1 MKINSQER
9 VVKELLK
16 ILSELNLERKKGIH
30 EPYFNKKESI
40 YVQKSVNSTYVS
52 TVGGFI
58 KKFENEVKKFTNS
71 KYAVA
76 TVNGTSALHISMMTL
91 GIGPNHE
98 VLIPNLNY
106 IGSSNATIYCGASP
120 HFVDVDSKYLGIDTN
135 KLRDYLK
142 RNTYK
147 KKNQTFNKKTLKKIT
162 AIAPTHIFGQPS
174 KMNEILDISKEFN
187 LKIVEDAAESLGSFY
202 KHKHT
207 GTIGDVG
214 ILSFNGNKIIT
225 TGGGGMILTN
235 NLKIYNQA
243 KMLSQVSKKPH
254 PWKYDYR
261 GLGFNYRM
269 PNINAAL
276 GYAQIKKLKNLL
288 KAKKKLYSKYESKFK
303 NHKEFYLLKELP
315 DTKCNNW
322 LITIILKK
330 KNKNLLNK
338 IFKTTNKNGFN
349 TRPVWQLLS
358 QVPHLKKYPKM
369 DLSNSINLSKAIV
382 CLPSSVRL

>member
-1 MKINSQER
+1 MKINSQENI
-9 VVKELLK
+9 VKEILK
-16 ILSELNLERKKGIH
+16 ILSELNLEKKGIH
-30 EPYFNKKESI
+30 EPYFDEKESTN
-40 YVQKSVNSTYVS
+40 VQKSVNSSYVS

-58 KKFENEVKKFTNS
+58 KKFENEIKNFTKS

-76 TVNGTSALHISMMTL
+76 TVNGTSALHISMLTL

-120 HFVDVDSKYLGIDTN
+120 HFIDVDSKYLGIDTN

-142 RNTYK
+142 KNTFTK
-147 KKNQTFNKKTLKKIT
+147 KKQTFNKQTLKKIV

-174 KMNEILDISKEFN
+174 KMNDILDISKEFN
-187 LKIVEDAAESLGSFY
+187 LKIIEDAAESLGSFY

-243 KMLSQVSKKPH
+243 KILSQVSKKPH
-254 PWKYDYR
+254 PWKYDYK

-269 PNINAAL
+269 PNLNAAL
-276 GYAQIKKLKNLL
+276 GCAQIKKLKSFL
-288 KAKKKLYSKYESKFK
+288 KAKKRLYLRYESKFK
-303 NHKEFYLLKELP
+303 NHKEFYLLRELP
-315 DTKCNNW
+315 DTKSNNW

-330 KNKNLLNK
+330 KNKKLLEK
-338 IFKTTNKNGFN
+338 ILKTTNKKGFN

-369 DLSNSINLSKAIV
+369 DLSNSINLSETII

>member
-1 MKINSQER
+1 MKINSQENI
-9 VVKELLK
+9 VKEILN
-16 ILSELNLERKKGIH
+16 ILSELNLEKKGIH
-30 EPYFNKKESI
+30 EPYFDEKESAN
-40 YVQKSVNSTYVS
+40 VQKSVNSSYVS

-58 KKFENEVKKFTNS
+58 KKFENEIKNFTKS

-76 TVNGTSALHISMMTL
+76 TVNGTSALHISMLTL

-106 IGSSNATIYCGASP
+106 IASSNAAIYCGASP

-142 RNTYK
+142 RNTFK

-174 KMNEILDISKEFN
+174 KMNEILDISKEFH

-235 NLKIYNQA
+235 NFKIYNEA

-322 LITIILKK
+322 LITILLKK

-358 QVPHLKKYPKM
+358 QVPHLKRYPKM

>member
-1 MKINSQER
+1 MKINSQENI
-9 VVKELLK
+9 VKEILN
-16 ILSELNLERKKGIH
+16 ILSELNLEKKGIH
-30 EPYFNKKESI
+30 EPYFDEKESAN
-40 YVQKSVNSTYVS
+40 VQKSVNSSYVS

-58 KKFENEVKKFTNS
+58 KKFENEIKNFTKS

-76 TVNGTSALHISMMTL
+76 TVNGTSALHISMLTL
-91 GIGPNHE
+91 GIGQNHE

-120 HFVDVDSKYLGIDTN
+120 HFIDVDSKYLGIDTN

-142 RNTYK
+142 KNTFTK
-147 KKNQTFNKKTLKKIT
+147 KKQTFNKQTLKKIV

-174 KMNEILDISKEFN
+174 KMSDILDISKEFN
-187 LKIVEDAAESLGSFY
+187 LKIIEDAAESLGSFY

-243 KMLSQVSKKPH
+243 KILSQVSKKPH
-254 PWKYDYR
+254 PWKYDYK

-269 PNINAAL
+269 PNLNAAL
-276 GYAQIKKLKNLL
+276 GCAQIKKLKSFL
-288 KAKKKLYSKYESKFK
+288 KAKKKLYLRYESKFK

-315 DTKCNNW
+315 DTKSNNW

-330 KNKNLLNK
+330 KNKKLLEK
-338 IFKTTNKNGFN
+338 ILETTNKKGFN

-369 DLSNSINLSKAIV
+369 NLSNSINLSETII

>member
-1 MKINSQER
+1 MKINSQEK

-30 EPYFNKKESI
+30 EPYFDTKESS
-40 YVQKSVNSTYVS
+40 YVKKSVNSTYVS

-58 KKFENEVKKFTNS
+58 KKFEDEIKNFTNS

-120 HFVDVDSKYLGIDTN
+120 HFIDVDSKYLGIDTI

-142 RNTYK
+142 KNTFTK
-147 KKNQTFNKKTLKKIT
+147 KKQTFNKNTLKKIV

-174 KMNEILDISKEFN
+174 KMKEIMDISKEFN
-187 LKIVEDAAESLGSFY
+187 FKVVEDAAESLGSFY

-235 NLKIYNQA
+235 NFKIYHQA
-243 KMLSQVSKKPH
+243 KMLS
-254 PWKYDYR
+254 
-261 GLGFNYRM
+261 
-269 PNINAAL
+269 
-276 GYAQIKKLKNLL
+276 
-288 KAKKKLYSKYESKFK
+288 
-303 NHKEFYLLKELP
+303 
-315 DTKCNNW
+315 
-322 LITIILKK
+322 
-330 KNKNLLNK
+330 
-338 IFKTTNKNGFN
+338 
-349 TRPVWQLLS
+349 
-358 QVPHLKKYPKM
+358 
-369 DLSNSINLSKAIV
+369 
-382 CLPSSVRL
+382 